1 MEDIPYASAI
11 GSLMYAQVCT
21 LPDIA
26 YTVGMLGKYLS
37 NPSLDHWKAAKRVM
51 WYLQRTKDYMLTY
64 ERSEHLEI
72 VGFSNSDFAGYL
84 DGRDPLQAL
93 LQSCHGGQE
102 RKVDID
108 LYLVYIVYMGERPQ
122 GDFSVASTHH
132 SMLEGVLGSTLLAKK
147 SLIYSY
153 GRSFNGFAAKLTDE
167 EVGTLSEMQGV
178 VSVLPNH
185 KLKLHTT
192 RSWDFV
198 GLPRSKDVV
207 GHQGDIIIGLLDTG
221 IWPESES
228 FNDEGLSSPP
238 RKWKGICHGAN
249 FTCNKKIIGG
259 RFYNIDQSFKSTE
272 FISPRDSEGHGTHT
286 SSTAAGR
293 KIASASYYG
302 LANGTA
308 RGGVPSAR
316 IAMYK
321 VCWST
326 GCSSA
331 DILAAYDDAIAD
343 GVDIISV
350 SIGSDEVV
358 QYFEDPIAI
367 GAFHAMRKGI
377 LTSASAGNSG
387 PTPSTISNYAP
398 WILTVAANTID
409 RKFVS
414 QVVLGNGQV
423 YTGLSINSFD
433 LYGKSFPLIWGGDAA
448 NYSAGFDPE
457 ISKSCSP
464 GSLNSY
470 KVEGKIVLCR
480 NPQSDTG
487 VLSANGVGIIMIDS
501 FTNDFAISYSL
512 PATRISTDDGLKILD
527 YIRSTEN
534 PVATIL
540 VGETWKDVVA
550 PYIASFSSRGPSLI
564 TPDILKPDLTAP
576 GVDILAAWSPVARA
590 SNDFGDTRSVKFNII
605 SGTSMACPHASGAAA
620 YVKAAHPNWSPAA
633 IKSALMTTVHRM
645 DPEKHEDLEFA
656 YGSGH
661 INPSK
666 AIDPGLVYDSSEAD
680 YIDFLCKQGYNSTT
694 LRLITGDN
702 SSFCTTTVPERA
714 WGLNYPSFSLPMED
728 GSPIKAVFTRT
739 VTNVGPPNSTYT
751 LSFHMPPSIAVVVE
765 PSVLSFSA
773 TGEKKKFRVKV
784 HGPKIAQQPITS
796 GEIIWTDGVHVVR
809 SPLVA
814 YTVLPGSTF
823 SSFPS
828 QKEPNFN

>member
-1 MEDIPYASAI
+1 
-11 GSLMYAQVCT
+11 
-21 LPDIA
+21 
-26 YTVGMLGKYLS
+26 
-37 NPSLDHWKAAKRVM
+37 
-51 WYLQRTKDYMLTY
+51 
-64 ERSEHLEI
+64 
-72 VGFSNSDFAGYL
+72 
-84 DGRDPLQAL
+84 
-93 LQSCHGGQE
+93 
-102 RKVDID
+102 
-108 LYLVYIVYMGERPQ
+108 MGERPQ

-132 SMLEGVLGSTLLAKK
+132 SMLEGVLGSISLAKK

-167 EVGTLSEMQGV
+167 EAGKLSEMQGV

-198 GLPRSKDVV
+198 GLPRSKVV

-228 FNDEGLSSPP
+228 FSDEGLSSPP
-238 RKWKGICHGAN
+238 RKWKGICLGAN

-259 RFYNIDQSFKSTE
+259 RFYNINRYFGSTD

-293 KIASASYYG
+293 KIASAGYYG

-331 DILAAYDDAIAD
+331 DVMAAYDDAIAD

-350 SIGSDEVV
+350 SLGFDRVG

-387 PTPSTISNYAP
+387 PIPSTIANYAP

-409 RKFVS
+409 RKFVA

-423 YTGLSINSFD
+423 YTGLSINSYD

-457 ISKSCSP
+457 ISKFCSP
-464 GSLNSY
+464 RSLNSY

-480 NPQSDTG
+480 NPQDDTG
-487 VLSANGVGIIMIDS
+487 VLTANGVGTIMTNS
-501 FTNDFAISYSL
+501 FTNDVAFSYSL

-534 PVATIL
+534 PIATIL
-540 VGETWKDVVA
+540 VGETWKDIVA
-550 PYIASFSSRGPSLI
+550 PYIASFSSRGPNFI

-576 GVDILAAWSPVARA
+576 GVDILAAWSPVASA
-590 SNDFGDTRSVKFNII
+590 SNDFEDPRSVRFNII

-633 IKSALMTTVHRM
+633 IKSALMTTVHKM
-645 DPEKHEDLEFA
+645 DPKKHEDLEFS

-680 YIDFLCKQGYNSTT
+680 YIDFLCKQGYNNTT
-694 LRLITGDN
+694 IGLITGDN
-702 SSFCTTTVPERA
+702 SSFCTTTGPKRA
-714 WGLNYPSFSLPMED
+714 WGLNYPSFSLPVED

-739 VTNVGPPNSTYT
+739 VTNVGRPNSTYT
-751 LSFHMPPSIAVVVE
+751 LSFHMPPPITVVVK
-765 PSVLSFSA
+765 PSILSFSA

-784 HGPKIAQQPITS
+784 HGPKVAQQPITS

-809 SPLVA
+809 SPLVV

-823 SSFPS
+823 SSLPS
-828 QKEPNFN
+828 QKEPRFN